1 MVTVSGGLI
10 FMDDSGPSW
19 TDPVWQQNPAFS
31 TPTPPQA
38 ASTGESSAPEQPPFD
53 PAEPWSDLTLP
64 DGMAIGS
71 ILKISDKLRESGIP
85 VRAAKVR
92 RSGLFAKG
100 KANVTLSVPVRLL
113 EDAKRLLARHP
124 ADR

>member
-1 MVTVSGGLI
+1 
-10 FMDDSGPSW
+10 MDDSGPSW

-31 TPTPPQA
+31 TPTYPEA

-53 PAEPWSDLTLP
+53 PAEPWTDLPLP
-64 DGMAIGS
+64 DGTAVGS
-71 ILKISDKLRESGIP
+71 VLELADKLRDSGIP
-85 VRAAKVR
+85 VRSAGVR

-100 KANVTLSVPVRLL
+100 KANVTFSVPVRLL
-113 EDAKRLLARHP
+113 EDAKGLLARHL